1 MGSFC
6 CSRLHLSTV
15 LLVRINNRNRCIS
28 CVHVVY
34 ISYEE
39 YRGSDMTAC
48 ILPETHCTGFIIP
61 FHCMPMVHGAGDPRV
76 ASIHCEPGRGSQHP
90 LAREWGRHSCDLAW
104 TLQVS
109 LLYSAPTRLG
119 QSLELWTAVTT
130 VQSWHCLLRFHSPQN
145 VPSPILDE
153 PRPYTKTSCWS
164 KGRSPFV

>member
-1 MGSFC
+1 MHKLMGSFC

-28 CVHVVY
+28 SVLVVY

-109 LLYSAPTRLG
+109 LFSANKTRAELG
-119 QSLELWTAVTT
+119 TMNCCNHCPVLALLASL
-130 VQSWHCLLRFHSPQN
+130 SFSSKC
-145 VPSPILDE
+145 PISNS
-153 PRPYTKTSCWS
+153 R
-164 KGRSPFV
+164 RA

>member
-1 MGSFC
+1 MHKLMGSFC

-28 CVHVVY
+28 SVLVVY

-48 ILPETHCTGFIIP
+48 ILPEKHCTGFIIP

-109 LLYSAPTRLG
+109 LFSANKTRAELG
-119 QSLELWTAVTT
+119 TMNCCNHCPVLALLASL
-130 VQSWHCLLRFHSPQN
+130 SFSSKC
-145 VPSPILDE
+145 PISNS
-153 PRPYTKTSCWS
+153 R
-164 KGRSPFV
+164 RA